1 MNTVAAGTNAVW
13 GEVFDMDSRVA
24 DAQRVVQGRED
35 YVKARA
41 MVFHKRLLIVQTAI
55 AGYLLIKWSISNGGI
70 FWSTIGA
77 VIVWCLLG
85 LTHLFIPL
93 FTKPQARALEEAQQE
108 HQTVTQAAIETFMQT
123 AGLGPYRWVRRQ
135 RRVLGVFSETGR
147 LYYYGQASGHR
158 HLVLDIGQAIQQMA
172 VTNQSTV
179 REQTVSGTTHGRRN
193 VYSLTDNIAVI
204 GRGSSTTSSTTTSS
218 VTNAYTL
225 EIQYL
230 MGPTQEPRWL
240 TLPFG
245 EDRQEAENWRLMISR
260 ASQRAA

>member
-1 MNTVAAGTNAVW
+1 MNTVVAGTNAVW
-13 GEVFDMDSRVA
+13 GEVFDMDARVA
-24 DAQRVVQGRED
+24 DAQRVLQAREAD
-35 YVKARA
+35 IKAKEL
-41 MVFHKRLLIVQTAI
+41 VFHKRLLIVQTAI

-77 VIVWCLLG
+77 AIVWCVLG
-85 LTHLFIPL
+85 LTHLFIPM
-93 FTKPQARALEEAQQE
+93 FTKPQSRALEAAQQE
-108 HQTVTQAAIETFMQT
+108 LQKATQSAIETFMET

-135 RRVLGVFSETGR
+135 WRVLGIFADTGR
-147 LYYYGQASGHR
+147 LYYYGQASGYR

-179 REQTVSGTTHGRRN
+179 REHTVSGTTHGRRN
-193 VYSLTDNIAVI
+193 VYGVSGNFAVI
-204 GRGSSTTSSTTTSS
+204 GGGSSTTRSTTTSS
-218 VTNAYTL
+218 VSNAYTL

-260 ASQRAA
+260 ASQQAA